1 MVELPCGH
9 CLSHAA
15 IYGQDGSVWAS
26 SETFPEVTDAQI
38 ENIVGGFSDPSKL
51 QMEGLKLG
59 DTKYMM
65 VFAEPDVIRGKL
77 GSGKRASNWLPS
89 CSTCQQPTACHH
101 RRCFAASQD
110 RRHSSCKHTLRHPLL
125 VISTP
130 LAHLPFLLAGGVTI
144 KKTNSAVVIGVYA
157 EPVTH
162 SECNV
167 VVENLGDYLKDQGL

>member
-51 QMEGLKLG
+51 QIEGLKLG

-65 VFAEPDVIRGKL
+65 VFGEPDVIRGKL
-77 GSGKRASNWLPS
+77 GSGKRAADWLPS

-101 RRCFAASQD
+101 PSCSLPPAKIADTAAASTLSCTLC
-110 RRHSSCKHTLRHPLL
+110 SSHPPHLH
-125 VISTP
+125 ISP
-130 LAHLPFLLAGGVTI
+130 SYLQ
-144 KKTNSAVVIGVYA
+144 VV
-157 EPVTH
+157 
-162 SECNV
+162 
-167 VVENLGDYLKDQGL
+167 